1 MHTAL
6 GEVGGS
12 AWAIMRSTCVL
23 ALHCTIG
30 LLCAVSA
37 AGSLCTMGKFCYG
50 GTCNAAA
57 KPTTTAAAGA
67 TATTTATP
75 TTAAAGTTAAV
86 PGCDDATYGNK
97 ECHAAALE
105 RAKVATQ
112 KTMCPDLILDA
123 KCMKSKGCW
132 GVGTPKGVE
141 LKAICVVTADGAE
154 TLKVLDDTLPSCPA
168 SSCDGAAAA
177 AATTAVATA
186 TACVKS
192 DTAAIKTACTCAS
205 AVAASSSTRASLGG
219 EKLPLGVVMLALVAY
234 KF

>member
-1 MHTAL
+1 
-6 GEVGGS
+6 
-12 AWAIMRSTCVL
+12 
-23 ALHCTIG
+23 LHCTIG

-67 TATTTATP
+67 TNTTTTATP
-75 TTAAAGTTAAV
+75 TTAAADTTAAV

-97 ECHAAALE
+97 ECHAAELE
-105 RAKVATQ
+105 RAKVVTEAT
-112 KTMCPDLILDA
+112 TCPNLILDA
-123 KCMKSKGCW
+123 QCMKSKGCW
-132 GVGTPKGVE
+132 GVGTPKSVE
-141 LKAICVVTADGAE
+141 LKANCVIAAEGAE
-154 TLKVLDDTLPSCPA
+154 LLKLVDDTLPSCPA
-168 SSCDGAAAA
+168 SSCDGVIAVKAPTTAAA

-186 TACVKS
+186 TACVQS

-219 EKLPLGVVMLALVAY
+219 EKLPLVVVMLALVAY